1 MSSRKYTLRNRR
13 KVRIRSKVN
22 GTAECPRLS
31 VYRSNRAFSA
41 QLINDETGVTIASAL
56 VKQGNIE
63 GAKAVADILSK
74 KYTGKCVF
82 DRNGYAYHGRVKEF
96 ADHARTL
103 GFEF

>member
-13 KVRIRSKVN
+13 KIRIRSKIN

-41 QLINDETGVTIASAL
+41 QLIDDINGVTIASVL
-56 VKQGNIE
+56 VKEGNIE
-63 GAKAVADILSK
+63 GAKSAAESLSK
-74 KYTGKCVF
+74 KYTGPCVF

>member
-13 KVRIRSKVN
+13 KVRIRSKIN
-22 GTAECPRLS
+22 GTAQCPRLS

-41 QLINDETGVTIASAL
+41 QLIDDISGVTIASVL
-56 VKQGNIE
+56 VKEGNIAGSKSAAE
-63 GAKAVADILSK
+63 TLAK
-74 KYTGKCVF
+74 KYTGPCVF

-96 ADHARTL
+96 AEHARTL